1 MTTTDDDQAEIT
13 ERPESDNN
21 GTEWDEA
28 MAELDVEF
36 EEFKDSLSEWKTGLL
51 NQYLLN
57 EDVHIYDFSNMG
69 DMVCDMLSNIPCCY
83 PQGIFEENPKGSQAS
98 HWSEVIKEYGS
109 KSSEK
114 IKCYNDFDLKNPSNG
129 ESICFLNNYPYT
141 TCEEQYRDMC
151 LYDKN
156 GIACCT
162 KKLDLVHSWLDDGKL
177 AEDPYPY
184 QNWIDYCERIP
195 SRWNNVE
202 SIPFKMEASQVYHL
216 GSYTNSLSGIKTRWN
231 FECPTHHPVPTVAI
245 ILGCFIPVMV
255 ILSAIIGIQFYR
267 GRQPNSEEPE
277 EESGVDEIPKSA

>member
-1 MTTTDDDQAEIT
+1 
-13 ERPESDNN
+13 
-21 GTEWDEA
+21 

-36 EEFKDSLSEWKTGLL
+36 ENFKDSFSEWKTGLL

-57 EDVHIYDFSNMG
+57 EDVHIYDFSTMG

-114 IKCYNDFDLKNPSNG
+114 IKCYKDFDLKNPYSG
-129 ESICFLNNYPYT
+129 ESICFLKNYPYT

-156 GIACCT
+156 GIGCCT
-162 KKLDLVHSWLDDGKL
+162 KKLDLVHSWFDQGWVP
-177 AEDPYPY
+177 EDTSPFIG
-184 QNWIDYCERIP
+184 WTRLIERRRHWGENIQK
-195 SRWNNVE
+195 RKWAMKTDQ
-202 SIPFKMEASQVYHL
+202 IYHL
-216 GSYTNSLSGIKTRWN
+216 GSSRQSTKGIKVRWN

-245 ILGCFIPVMV
+245 LLGCFIPLMV
-255 ILSAIIGIQFYR
+255 ILGVIIGIMCYR
-267 GRQPNSEEPE
+267 RKQSIPMDGIEEETGVDKNSPE
-277 EESGVDEIPKSA
+277 ELQAIEESPPVEPTDVQLSSII